1 MNPQTTE
8 PLYDPDYL
16 SRARRR
22 RARRMLT
29 QLQADE
35 RETFL
40 EGLAHQTSPTVAFF
54 IFALLSGLF
63 VGVGFRFDQR
73 ALLVAGALLA
83 PSMGPVAGMALAAVS
98 GSLRFF
104 ILRLFSLLVAFALL
118 VLTAGLSGGL
128 EIGIESKLILAA
140 GHTKLNLMDFDLLLI
155 GAILLTAGLGRK
167 ERVLALPSAAV
178 AYELALPLGVVGI
191 GLVQGDPDL
200 WQKALI
206 TFALHLTWAVVAGL
220 GTLTVL
226 GFRPLTGSNHS
237 LAAAVGLMGLVALS
251 SVAGMGASVLAS
263 IPTPTPTPT
272 ATATSTTTPTATS
285 TSTHT
290 LTSTATPTS
299 TLTST
304 STVTSTPT
312 PPSVVVFGAGEQ
324 GALLR
329 DAPGGMIVGFLAEG
343 DLLLVLDGPVLE
355 GRSSW
360 WLVRTVD
367 GLEGWMVGNLMAT
380 FTPIPSI
387 TPIQTITV
395 PPSVTPS
402 PTP

>member
-1 MNPQTTE
+1 MNSQTTE

-40 EGLAHQTSPTVAFF
+40 EWLAQQTSPTVTFF
-54 IFALLSGLF
+54 IYALFSGLF

-73 ALLVAGALLA
+73 ALLVAGALLT

-104 ILRLFSLLVAFALL
+104 TLRLFSLLVAFALL

-128 EIGIESKLILAA
+128 EIGIESKWILAA
-140 GHTKLNLMDFDLLLI
+140 GHTKLNMIDFGLLLF
-155 GAILLTAGLGRK
+155 GAILLAAGLGRK
-167 ERVLALPSAAV
+167 GRVLALPSAAV
-178 AYELALPLGVVGI
+178 AYELALPLGVAGI

-206 TFALHLTWAVVAGL
+206 TFGLHLTWAVVAGL
-220 GTLTVL
+220 GALTVL

-237 LAAAVGLMGLVALS
+237 LAVAMGLMGLVALL

-285 TSTHT
+285 TSTNT
-290 LTSTATPTS
+290 LTATATPTS

-304 STVTSTPT
+304 STETSTPT
-312 PPSVVVFGAGEQ
+312 PPSVIVFGAGEQ

-343 DLLLVLDGPVLE
+343 DLLLVLDGPVVE
-355 GRSSW
+355 GRRNW
-360 WLVRTVD
+360 WFVRTLD
-367 GLEGWMVGNLMAT
+367 GLEGWVVGGLMAT
-380 FTPIPSI
+380 FTPTPSI
-387 TPIQTITV
+387 TPTPTITDT
-395 PPSVTPS
+395 PSATPS
-402 PTP
+402 P

>member
-1 MNPQTTE
+1 MNSQTTE
-8 PLYDPDYL
+8 PLHDPEYL

-35 RETFL
+35 REVFL
-40 EGLAHQTSPTVAFF
+40 EWLAHQTSPNVTFF
-54 IFALLSGLF
+54 IYALIAGLF

-73 ALLVAGALLA
+73 ALLIAGALLA

-104 ILRLFSLLVAFALL
+104 IIRLFSLLVAFALL
-118 VLTAGLSGGL
+118 GLTAGLSGGL
-128 EIGIESKLILAA
+128 EIGIESKWILAI
-140 GHTKLNLMDFDLLLI
+140 GHTKLNMIDFGLLLF
-155 GAILLTAGLGRK
+155 GAILLAAGLGRK
-167 ERVLALPSAAV
+167 GRVLALPSAAV
-178 AYELALPLGVVGI
+178 AYELALPLGVAGI
-191 GLVQGDPDL
+191 GLVQGNPDL

-220 GTLTVL
+220 GTLTAL

-237 LAAAVGLMGLVALS
+237 LAVAMALMGLVALT

-272 ATATSTTTPTATS
+272 ATATATTTPTATS
-285 TSTHT
+285 TATNT

-304 STVTSTPT
+304 STETSTAT
-312 PPSVVVFGAGEQ
+312 PPSVVVFGTGEQ

-329 DAPGGMIVGFLAEG
+329 DTPGGMIVGFLAEG
-343 DLLLVLDGPVLE
+343 DLLLVLDGPVFE
-355 GRSSW
+355 GRRNW
-360 WLVRTVD
+360 WFVRTLD
-367 GLEGWMVGNLMAT
+367 GMEGWVVEGLMAT
-380 FTPIPSI
+380 FTPTPSI
-387 TPIQTITV
+387 TPTSTLTG
-395 PPSVTPS
+395 TPTAT

>member
-1 MNPQTTE
+1 MNSQTSE

-22 RARRMLT
+22 RTRRMLT

-35 RETFL
+35 REAFL
-40 EGLAHQTSPTVAFF
+40 ERLAHQTSPTVTFF
-54 IFALLSGLF
+54 ISALISGLF

-83 PSMGPVAGMALAAVS
+83 PSMGPVAGMALAAIS

-140 GHTKLNLMDFDLLLI
+140 GHTKLNLIDFGLLLI
-155 GAILLTAGLGRK
+155 GAILLAAGLGRK
-167 ERVLALPSAAV
+167 ERILALPSAAV

-191 GLVQGDPDL
+191 GLVQVEPDL

-206 TFALHLTWAVVAGL
+206 TFALHLTWAVVVGL

-237 LAAAVGLMGLVALS
+237 LAAAVGLMGLIALT

-272 ATATSTTTPTATS
+272 ATATSTTTPTHTS

-299 TLTST
+299 TLTPT
-304 STVTSTPT
+304 STETSTPT
-312 PPSVVVFGAGEQ
+312 PPSVVVFGAGDQ

-343 DLLLVLDGPVLE
+343 DLLLVLDGPVVE
-355 GRSSW
+355 GRRSW
-360 WLVRTVD
+360 WFVRTVE
-367 GLEGWMVGNLMAT
+367 GLEGWMVGALMAT
-380 FTPIPSI
+380 FTPTPSI
-387 TPIQTITV
+387 TPTPTITDT
-395 PPSVTPS
+395 PSVTLS
-402 PTP
+402 P